1 MKQFGLGLALVLVM
15 ALGAGCSYKT
25 PVNTVHGVNVYSSY
39 EDKIPGRFAL
49 IINADR
55 SLFDKTI
62 SSTSFTCSAH
72 KFPISLT
79 DSFISSIKQANEAI
93 FESTFERST
102 MPTVEEMQKDNLSGY
117 IFITSKLFE
126 PRLQFIPGFW
136 STTATAT
143 TDIGF
148 DYNIRDRNNNLL
160 LNGSISG
167 NRTSDGDAG
176 NACGGGSNVLAES
189 ISKSLRDAL
198 ERYGERVSNSP
209 KLREAFR

>member
-1 MKQFGLGLALVLVM
+1 MKKLGLLVLILVM
-15 ALGAGCSYKT
+15 ALGVGCSYKT
-25 PVNTVHGVNVYSSY
+25 PVNTVQGVNVYSSN

-49 IINADR
+49 IINADK

-62 SSTSFTCSAH
+62 SSTSFICSAH

-79 DSFISSIKQANEAI
+79 DAFISSIKQVNESI
-93 FESTFERST
+93 FEYVSERVT
-102 MPTVEEMQKDNLSGY
+102 IPTLEEMEKDNFSGY
-117 IFITSKLFE
+117 IFINSKIFE

-136 STTATAT
+136 STTASAS

-148 DYNIRDRNNNLL
+148 DYSIRDNNNILL
-160 LNGSISG
+160 LNGTISG

-176 NACGGGSNVLAES
+176 NMCAGGGNVLAES

-209 KLREAFR
+209 KLREAFK